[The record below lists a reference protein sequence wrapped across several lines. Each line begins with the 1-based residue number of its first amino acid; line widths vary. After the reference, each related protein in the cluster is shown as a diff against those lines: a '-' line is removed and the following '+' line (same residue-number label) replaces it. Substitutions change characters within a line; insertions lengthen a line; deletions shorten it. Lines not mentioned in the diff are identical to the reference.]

1 MLLGTMCRTSEK
13 TLNPRQ
19 KYEMLRHAR
28 QKNLSITI
36 AQNNIALIGSILH
49 LEIKYGIF
57 YHQQSLFQ
65 IFIFET
71 NSNSLNYV
79 L

>member
-57 YHQQSLFQ
+57 IINKVYFKFLSLKQ
-65 IFIFET
+65 IQT
-71 NSNSLNYV
+71 R
-79 L
+79 